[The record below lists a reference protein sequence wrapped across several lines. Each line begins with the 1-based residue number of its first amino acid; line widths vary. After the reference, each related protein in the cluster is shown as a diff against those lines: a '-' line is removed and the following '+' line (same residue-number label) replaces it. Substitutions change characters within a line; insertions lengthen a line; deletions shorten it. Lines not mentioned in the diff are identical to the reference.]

1 MPCETRHTVN
11 LEFCKDGRKLYSRS
25 MSETVDSYEGQVPPE
40 VYRRR
45 RIVALLALVIVLLII
60 IGLIRM
66 IVGGGNDSNQVA
78 STATSTTTSAEPF
91 SDFSERAT
99 ESAEPSESADP
110 SASADVTETAEASET
125 ASADATETPEATPS
139 ETAEPTETP
148 EATPTP
154 SETAATVTACSAADI
169 KVNLTADAAS
179 YAAGQLPAL
188 AVTVTNSGSNPCT
201 VTGGLNNI
209 DINITSGPAQVYNY
223 AQCHAVAGED
233 AELAA
238 GVANTT
244 SVTWDRTMN
253 VLGCGTT
260 KTIPAGHFWATATV
274 NGVSSQPVR
283 LIVNG

>member
-1 MPCETRHTVN
+1 
-11 LEFCKDGRKLYSRS
+11 

-110 SASADVTETAEASET
+110 SASADATETAEASET
-125 ASADATETPEATPS
+125 ASADATETPEASPTPS

>member
-1 MPCETRHTVN
+1 
-11 LEFCKDGRKLYSRS
+11 

-45 RIVALLALVIVLLII
+45 RIVALLALVIVLLVI

-66 IVGGGNDSNQVA
+66 IVGGGNNSNQA
-78 STATSTTTSAEPF
+78 SNTATSTTTSAEPF

-99 ESAEPSESADP
+99 ESAKPSESADP
-110 SASADVTETAEASET
+110 SASADASETASAEPTESAEATPTETAEASP
-125 ASADATETPEATPS
+125 SQTPEATPS
-139 ETAEPTETP
+139 ETP

-154 SETAATVTACSAADI
+154 SETPATVAACSAADI

-188 AVTVTNSGSNPCT
+188 AVTVTNAGNNPCT
-201 VTGGLNNI
+201 VTGGLNNV

-223 AQCHAVAGED
+223 AQCHAVAGQD
-233 AELAA
+233 AELAV

-244 SVTWDRTMN
+244 SITWDRTMN

-274 NGVSSQPVR
+274 NGVPSQPVR
-283 LIVNG
+283 IIVNG

>member
-1 MPCETRHTVN
+1 
-11 LEFCKDGRKLYSRS
+11 